1 MEEKF
6 NFEKGLTTERL
17 STLVDGIFAIA
28 MTLLAFKL
36 SLPESYTPNN
46 ENELINNLLSIYP
59 HFIHYVLSFLLLGLF
74 WIAHHRQF
82 QFVVRL
88 DKLSIWIN
96 ILILLFICLIPFSAS
111 LVSEYSDLSI
121 AAIFFETNL
130 FIIGILYLLFWR
142 YATENFRLI
151 DKNTPKEI
159 IKIFY
164 YRGSIIPIVSVL
176 GIILSLIISGFST
189 IVYIAVPVL
198 LAFFGKIKNLKE
210 K

>member
-1 MEEKF
+1 MEDKF

-36 SLPESYTPNN
+36 ALPDEFSPEN
-46 ENELINNLLSIYP
+46 EKELINSLLSIYP
-59 HFIHYVLSFLLLGLF
+59 HFIHYILSFLLLGIF

-82 QFVVRL
+82 QFIVRL
-88 DKLSIWIN
+88 DKFSIWIN

-130 FIIGILYLLFWR
+130 LLIGVLYLFFWK

-151 DKNTPKEI
+151 DKNTPHEI

-164 YRGSIIPIVSVL
+164 YRSSIIPLISIL
-176 GIILSLIISGFST
+176 GILLSLEISGFST
-189 IVYIAVPVL
+189 VIYIIVPVL
-198 LAFFGKIKNLKE
+198 LIFSNKIKSLKE